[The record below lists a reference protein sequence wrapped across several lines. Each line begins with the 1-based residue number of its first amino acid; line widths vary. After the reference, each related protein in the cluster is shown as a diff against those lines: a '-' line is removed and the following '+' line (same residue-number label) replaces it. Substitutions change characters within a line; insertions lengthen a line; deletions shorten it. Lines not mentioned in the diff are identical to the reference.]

1 MSEDPTKDL
10 SVAGLFEQRVLAE
23 FAAQREANSQQCEIN
38 AQMLDAIMQLG
49 SRIGASEGRTNARF
63 DALDM
68 RLTEF
73 ETRSI
78 VLDDKVDARLR
89 ETRSIWEGVQA
100 QLTQVQTELKELN
113 RQFKMLI
120 HDSFNLRARVN
131 DLEDRLP
138 AV

>member
-10 SVAGLFEQRVLAE
+10 HSAGSFEQRVLAE
-23 FAAQREANSQQCEIN
+23 FSAQREMNTQL
-38 AQMLDAIMQLG
+38 LDAIMQVN
-49 SRIGASEGRTNARF
+49 SRVGALEARANARF
-63 DALDM
+63 DALDT
-68 RLTEF
+68 RLTGL
-73 ETRSI
+73 ETRLI
-78 VLDDKVDARLR
+78 TLEDKVDVRMR
-89 ETRSIWEGVQA
+89 ETRPIWEGVQT